1 MQLVGDDFQN
11 NRIYEVVASGL
22 RVPLNKPV
30 YLGVSIS
37 AKPSKEDPAKGT
49 VTFYLKDLSDPAAP
63 MQSETVQHQIVKGLA
78 ATSAGPVTV
87 GGRGQKCH
95 HWDGQLARIAV
106 SKGRLDRLQLLTYPQ
121 RSDTES
127 LLPAATRILDWN
139 FAGSNGERPA
149 PGTAWKREAATAP
162 AGSVPPALLGAVT
175 DFCHALLNS
184 NEFLYL
190 H

>member
-1 MQLVGDDFQN
+1 L
-11 NRIYEVVASGL
+11 
-22 RVPLNKPV
+22 
-30 YLGVSIS
+30 
-37 AKPSKEDPAKGT
+37 
-49 VTFYLKDLSDPAAP
+49 
-63 MQSETVQHQIVKGLA
+63 
-78 ATSAGPVTV
+78 
-87 GGRGQKCH
+87 
-95 HWDGQLARIAV
+95 
-106 SKGRLDRLQLLTYPQ
+106 SKGRLDRLQLLLTYPQ
-121 RSDTES
+121 RSDAES

-139 FAGSNGERPA
+139 FAGGNGETPA